1 MTKSPPSSCHTTPR
15 RERRAGMQRMRLQ
28 LYNKK
33 IRRCLFRPLVGER
46 GDSPI
51 VRVRNKLQMAPET
64 SPEEPTRSV
73 NGFVFQ
79 VPPSLRA
86 EDKTTIAAM
95 IYDLMVRLFQEL
107 HSMRRRNVYQIT
119 SANVGIVYNPEK
131 KHLESHWDMQVL
143 PTTPPRD
150 PDDTTR
156 IDLVPTFLFLKD
168 RLRVLDPN
176 AMIQVADHALREQ
189 IWWYTHSVSQLQMII
204 FKLLRALKIPG
215 VSVNTVEDKVN
226 KLLGPFYGF
235 MRVTPECILV
245 HRCTCTVDT
254 HLPRQNE
261 RLRINGY
268 ECTCIDCN
276 DEFIVFD
283 ASTLPQRGSWIEKI
297 YEYTYINT

>member
-15 RERRAGMQRMRLQ
+15 RERRAGMQRVRLQ

-33 IRRCLFRPLVGER
+33 VRRCLFRPLDGER

-51 VRVRNKLQMAPET
+51 VRVRNKLQTAPET
-64 SPEEPTRSV
+64 SSEPMQDV
-73 NGFVFQ
+73 NTFVFQ

-119 SANVGIVYNPEK
+119 SANVGIAYNPEK
-131 KHLESHWDMQVL
+131 KRLESHWDMQVL
-143 PTTPPRD
+143 PTTPPCD

-156 IDLVPTFLFLKD
+156 IDLVPTFIFLKD
-168 RLRVLDPN
+168 RLHVLDPN
-176 AMIQVADHALREQ
+176 AMIQVADHTLREQ
-189 IWWYTHSVSQLQMII
+189 IWWYAYSVSQLQMIM
-204 FKLLRALKIPG
+204 FKLLYALKIPG
-215 VSVNTVEDKVN
+215 VSMNTVKDKVN

-235 MRVTPECILV
+235 MRVTPECIRV
-245 HRCTCTVDT
+245 HRCTCTVNT
-254 HLPRQNE
+254 RLPHQNE

-276 DEFIVFD
+276 NEFIVLD
-283 ASTLPQRGSWIEKI
+283 ASTLPQRGSWIEQI
-297 YEYTYINT
+297 YEYTYINN